1 MLLNLHKQ
9 NWTDGLILKDFEEHS
24 KQNEESVKKMLTLAT
39 AYNKSVQEES
49 TLSAQE
55 LKTRH
60 VGKQDP
66 KRHLEDAVENAMGDQ
81 VSPSGHRMPAEVG

>member
-1 MLLNLHKQ
+1 MHDASMRLRGWGADLDIQ
-9 NWTDGLILKDFEEHS
+9 
-24 KQNEESVKKMLTLAT
+24 KMLSLAS

-49 TLSAQE
+49 TLSSDE

-81 VSPSGHRMPAEVG
+81 VCSLALM

>member
-1 MLLNLHKQ
+1 ML
-9 NWTDGLILKDFEEHS
+9 S
-24 KQNEESVKKMLTLAT
+24 LAS

-49 TLSAQE
+49 TLSADE

-81 VSPSGHRMPAEVG
+81 VSVRRYELENKADMLLPILTRLCKVWVLCYIY